1 MEEALSFPELFAL
14 AEAEGLAPPR
24 TRRAPEKPGARLV
37 LTEKRLF
44 VGRREVPL
52 EGSGRAFDLLA
63 LLAREGPMTWR
74 EAARRL
80 WEEDGEEAR
89 RRLHTTASRARD
101 LLADREAVVW
111 RGETLLLDRRRKWEV
126 V

>member
-1 MEEALSFPELFAL
+1 
-14 AEAEGLAPPR
+14 
-24 TRRAPEKPGARLV
+24 
-37 LTEKRLF
+37 
-44 VGRREVPL
+44 
-52 EGSGRAFDLLA
+52 
-63 LLAREGPMTWR
+63 MTWR